1 MLEGDFIKPP
11 YGSASAFKNFLDLLD
26 KVTMEKVTT
35 EIIRKYD
42 LCSEKNEYKLVNGL
56 RFLGLI
62 NENGEATEKL
72 RALQLEG
79 KLKENLNKVL
89 REAYN
94 KIFDKVNLEKASRE
108 ILINSFMT
116 EYKIGKGTAREAVRI
131 FIYLCQRAGI
141 PLSKELQTTL
151 KPPEKNIRRKKERR
165 QAEETGKEKPKSIEL
180 DLENMVEIK
189 FGNDILIYLRK
200 GDKTF
205 REKVANRAK
214 TLIDLYVEGL

>member
-1 MLEGDFIKPP
+1 MEGDFIKPP
-11 YGSASAFKNFLDLLD
+11 YGSVSAFKNFLDLLD
-26 KVTMEKVTT
+26 KVTIEKVTK
-35 EIIRKYD
+35 EIIRKYN
-42 LCSEKNEYKLVNGL
+42 LCSEKNEYKLINGL

-79 KLKENLNKVL
+79 KLEENLNKVL

-94 KIFDKVNLEKASRE
+94 KIFDKVNLEKASKE

-116 EYKIGKGTAREAVRI
+116 EYKIGKGTAREGVRI

-141 PLSKELQTTL
+141 PLSKKLQ
-151 KPPEKNIRRKKERR
+151 KNVRRKKKEDRLKKI
-165 QAEETGKEKPKSIEL
+165 GKERLKSIEL

-189 FGNDILIYLRK
+189 FGNDILIYLRN

-214 TLIDLYVEGL
+214 TLIDLYVKGL

>member
-1 MLEGDFIKPP
+1 LEGDFIKPP
-11 YGSASAFKNFLDLLD
+11 YGSVSAFKKFLDLLD
-26 KVTMEKVTT
+26 KVTIEKVTT
-35 EIIRKYD
+35 EIVRKYN

-79 KLKENLNKVL
+79 KLGENLNKVL
-89 REAYN
+89 RETYN

-116 EYKIGKGTAREAVRI
+116 EYKMGKGTAREGARI
-131 FIYLCQRAGI
+131 FVYLCQRAGI

-151 KPPEKNIRRKKERR
+151 KPREKIIRRKKER
-165 QAEETGKEKPKSIEL
+165 QAEEIGEEKPKSIEL
-180 DLENMVEIK
+180 DLENMIEIK
-189 FGNDILIYLRK
+189 FGDDILIYLRK

-205 REKVANRAK
+205 REKIANRAK
-214 TLIDLYVEGL
+214 TLIDFYVEGL